1 MIRIDFLLLTRANS
15 NSNLQVGIG
24 RLRERVCRRGDGRAH
39 SPASRVLDGIG
50 LIRGGNVPDLLA
62 KPLENSARPGDI
74 RDARIRSNGARLFR
88 PRNIS
93 SLYSLV
99 YLPLLPF
106 SFPFPSLPFPSLPF
120 LFYPILSVL
129 RSFERYRQTTTCQQS
144 IQIEPDSLF
153 HCRFT
158 SSPTER
164 ARTSVLALVLHIS
177 SVTSGAQ
184 LTIRID
190 PPRFACHQPIS
201 ILPTYLFQRIS
212 STLEFR
218 PDTRDDRFFP
228 TSLLSSTLC
237 LRLELTRCGRE
248 TRILVSERGGRWGKL
263 FHVVRDR
270 ATLYMIYIT
279 YNYILYT
286 CHTKK
291 RY

>member
-1 MIRIDFLLLTRANS
+1 MQARRRPRAFSCVEGARWNWVNTGWKRARPTCKASRELGTPGRYTGRS
-15 NSNLQVGIG
+15 NSI
-24 RLRERVCRRGDGRAH
+24 EWRAPFPSQKH
-39 SPASRVLDGIG
+39 FLFVLSRISTFASFFL
-50 LIRGGNVPDLLA
+50 
-62 KPLENSARPGDI
+62 
-74 RDARIRSNGARLFR
+74 
-88 PRNIS
+88 
-93 SLYSLV
+93 
-99 YLPLLPF
+99 

-120 LFYPILSVL
+120 LSYSICPPFVRKISPDNDLPAIDPNRARLVVSLS
-129 RSFERYRQTTTCQQS
+129 
-144 IQIEPDSLF
+144 F
-153 HCRFT
+153 HFVANGT
-158 SSPTER
+158 R